1 MKTKDYQIISLG
13 ERSFLVV
20 VLSLEMTDCYWT
32 ALQLEFAKFNVAEA
46 EVYFD
51 FLYRNG
57 LKNRFFKTKLMGVS
71 LLNNSLRKCEATRE
85 CIAAS
90 EKFFTLH
97 KDVIEH
103 SVLSSFQKAFFRKKL
118 DKMDVLMT
126 NVF

>member
-32 ALQLEFAKFNVAEA
+32 ALQSELAKFNVAEA